1 MIDRAELLEA
11 ALDSRPD
18 GIALL
23 GIEGEV
29 MFWNRAAEA
38 ITGYSSLDL
47 LSRPVPSFLEP
58 LLLDAAV
65 PINPLPGSGSAPACG
80 AVVHLRHKLGHA
92 MQAIAR
98 RVILRDALGE
108 RIGTAVAF
116 HPAESLDALPH
127 GETSEGSAEED
138 LQSSRANLEERL
150 QMEFDDF
157 ARGGPPFGP

>member
-58 LLLDAAV
+58 
-65 PINPLPGSGSAPACG
+65 
-80 AVVHLRHKLGHA
+80 
-92 MQAIAR
+92 
-98 RVILRDALGE
+98 
-108 RIGTAVAF
+108 F
-116 HPAESLDALPH
+116 FSL
-127 GETSEGSAEED
+127 
-138 LQSSRANLEERL
+138 
-150 QMEFDDF
+150 
-157 ARGGPPFGP
+157 